1 MVGWNRLVFIGEKP
15 CVFFLLPCFSSYI
28 SHWIFERKPQKGL
41 KIKIWFQQGLNIKIW
56 FQEIPLWFG
65 GEKGMTEISGRHCSS
80 QGCTKEDPLYTT
92 STSTNTQG
100 PLIFKRPG
108 GKKTVYTKCIYIYV
122 YICVYI
128 HMLCK
133 IDVYFTACK
142 SCVQNLFRLFLAHFF
157 PSSRYHSSLFFVD
170 SHCSCASLS
179 SYPHPPGIH

>member
-1 MVGWNRLVFIGEKP
+1 
-15 CVFFLLPCFSSYI
+15 
-28 SHWIFERKPQKGL
+28 
-41 KIKIWFQQGLNIKIW
+41 
-56 FQEIPLWFG
+56 
-65 GEKGMTEISGRHCSS
+65 MTKISGRHCSS

-157 PSSRYHSSLFFVD
+157 PARGTIHLCFLLIHIVHVLLFQV
-170 SHCSCASLS
+170 
-179 SYPHPPGIH
+179 IHIHLAFIKKKPLVGVSGWKMSKNHESKISK